1 MKILGFFVT
10 CNQGLA
16 SHYREQTVST
26 LLYLGNTKE
35 RSCPLPSDPFKRT
48 INLCLKLF

>member
-26 LLYLGNTKE
+26 LLYLGKIKE
-35 RSCPLPSDPFKRT
+35 RNCPRPPNPF
-48 INLCLKLF
+48 